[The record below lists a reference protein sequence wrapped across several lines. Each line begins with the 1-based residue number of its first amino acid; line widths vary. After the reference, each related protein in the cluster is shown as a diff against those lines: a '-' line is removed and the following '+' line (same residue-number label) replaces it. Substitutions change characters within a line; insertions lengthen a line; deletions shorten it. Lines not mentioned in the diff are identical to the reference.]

1 VLNDIFFTRKDLHT
15 CINAC
20 MHYMLLAET
29 AFLQGML
36 LYKWQKMHYEYKVN
50 LNNAEFT
57 MCVHSLPLQ
66 KISRIYFNTSSSFR
80 PRSSSSL
87 YTIGYMNVYYFNTTW
102 E

>member
-1 VLNDIFFTRKDLHT
+1 
-15 CINAC
+15 

-66 KISRIYFNTSSSFR
+66 KKK
-80 PRSSSSL
+80 
-87 YTIGYMNVYYFNTTW
+87 
-102 E
+102 